1 MLFYLNTRDRRHETG
16 DGKQEGE
23 GPGSAG
29 PGSAGPGNGGPGR
42 VRALGVGV
50 LGG

>member
-29 PGSAGPGNGGPGR
+29 PGNGGPGR

>member
-29 PGSAGPGNGGPGR
+29 PGNGGPGR

-50 LGG
+50 LGR

>member
-29 PGSAGPGNGGPGR
+29 PGNGGPGR
-42 VRALGVGV
+42 VRALEMGA